1 MVSSPFLRDA
11 ELAHDIL
18 VGLVG
23 IPHVN
28 TVDASEI
35 DPEPVDVGSFFALL
49 TRF

>member
-1 MVSSPFLRDA
+1 MLNLP
-11 ELAHDIL
+11 HDIL

-35 DPEPVDVGSFFALL
+35 QREPVDVGSFFRIIDHVLNIPGG
-49 TRF
+49 